1 MQNCF
6 SISFFCALNT
16 KGYAKTQFKP
26 RDIEEEAIFFFFWIR
41 GDVEQKLT
49 EVLQFLGKVSL
60 LYAIMMEY

>member
-6 SISFFCALNT
+6 SSFFCALNT

-26 RDIEEEAIFFFFWIR
+26 RDIEEEEAIFFFFWIR

>member
-26 RDIEEEAIFFFFWIR
+26 RDIEEEEAIFFLFF
-41 GDVEQKLT
+41 GL
-49 EVLQFLGKVSL
+49 EVMWNKS
-60 LYAIMMEY
+60 